1 MGSAQLGNAIFIDA
15 NLEGANLG
23 GAQFS
28 GTVLNGANLK
38 GTSLEGADLRG
49 ALGLTANQVCSA
61 KSRRGALLSD
71 DLEMQVDAQCGRA
84 Q

>member
-1 MGSAQLGNAIFIDA
+1 MGQISAERNFP
-15 NLEGANLG
+15 
-23 GAQFS
+23 
-28 GTVLNGANLK
+28 GTVLNNTDLS

-61 KSRRGALLSD
+61 KSRRGVMLGD
-71 DLEMQVDAQCGRA
+71 DMQSQVDAQCGK